1 MNVPPLSNYQ
11 LTPYRTPKVTSGLV
25 IFIIIMPTGV
35 VTASTMAERHDELQQ
50 IYQSYVLRD
59 VSEFFRIEHTGVFNN
74 LTTLLAGSV
83 GSPVQRTAY

>member
-1 MNVPPLSNYQ
+1 
-11 LTPYRTPKVTSGLV
+11 
-25 IFIIIMPTGV
+25 
-35 VTASTMAERHDELQQ
+35 MAERHDELQQ